1 MRLYFGNDYF
11 LPLMN
16 KNIKKLILT
25 KTTNQPKPT
34 KKENFHENKNLLDSL
49 LTPPHH
55 LMLQSCPQCVFA
67 FLIYFSCLCRRVF
80 CLSSLLSLVFLLFA
94 KLRVFRWLYF
104 FNVLY
109 YVDWVMLFLLSLPFH
124 FPLVFNGN
132 HFRRQYVLSWYYSN
146 CFESRCS
153 SYTCRFFILTLFL
166 ILFVFFG
173 EGSCVGG
180 E

>member
-1 MRLYFGNDYF
+1 M
-11 LPLMN
+11 
-16 KNIKKLILT
+16 T

-80 CLSSLLSLVFLLFA
+80 CLSSLLSLVFFSSPSC
-94 KLRVFRWLYF
+94 VFFGDYIFSMFSTTSIELCCFYS
-104 FNVLY
+104 
-109 YVDWVMLFLLSLPFH
+109 LSLSLH